1 MRYAEACLVNVKYQQ
16 TVLEYVCGVH
26 VGTDFLGKKSC
37 LGYCPPLRYLAVMV
51 LPWYIIRKLQMTL
64 SKKLGLAAIFSV
76 ALVTVAFDILRTVK
90 SLDHGAFSASSLYTS
105 LEVTFAII
113 VSCLPIYRAL
123 LLHTTRKTKA
133 SDDING
139 GFAPIKEDIE
149 QQSVTN
155 RGLLEHAPSEGP
167 TSPLAKYIKRAS
179 EVEVPNSPS
188 NRSDDSSESQ
198 HGYEAPHVLEEL
210 PSAHLRSSSIYSVQ
224 ENSIDRLAVGLE

>member
-1 MRYAEACLVNVKYQQ
+1 
-16 TVLEYVCGVH
+16 
-26 VGTDFLGKKSC
+26 
-37 LGYCPPLRYLAVMV
+37 MV

-64 SKKLGLAAIFSV
+64 SKKLGLVAILSV

-90 SLDHGAFSASSLYTS
+90 SLDQGIFSASSLYTS
-105 LEVTFAII
+105 LEVTFAVI
-113 VSCLPIYRAL
+113 VSCLPIYRA

-133 SDDING
+133 SDDVNG
-139 GFAPIKEDIE
+139 GFVPIKEGIE
-149 QQSVTN
+149 QQSVTK
-155 RGLLEHAPSEGP
+155 RGLLEYAPSEGP

-179 EVEVPNSPS
+179 ESEVPNIPS

-224 ENSIDRLAVGLE
+224 ESPIDRLAVEQE